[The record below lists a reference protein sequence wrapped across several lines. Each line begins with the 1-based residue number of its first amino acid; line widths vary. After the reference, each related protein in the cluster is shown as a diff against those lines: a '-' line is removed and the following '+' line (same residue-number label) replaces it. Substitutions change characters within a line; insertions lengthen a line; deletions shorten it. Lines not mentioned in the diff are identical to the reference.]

1 MGGTKA
7 DLLRGTLD
15 MLVLKALALEPLH
28 GLAVSQGIAIGRAHL
43 VSHATLEVA
52 HYSVRERDVPRE
64 IARFEEA
71 LATVRAELGV
81 LTAEAGTPGSPS
93 ELAALVNV
101 HAMFLDDPMLAE
113 VPKELIRARLC
124 NAEWALVQQMDQ
136 LVAQFDEIDD
146 SYLRERKQDIV
157 QVVERVLR
165 ALLGQPRRI
174 SRQGGKAGKDD
185 LAELVIVAHDL
196 SPADTIQ
203 FKSLKIAGFVTDLGG
218 ATSHTAIVARS
229 LAIPAVVGLHHA
241 RPLISEK
248 DLIIVD
254 GTRGVLIVDPDA
266 RVLEEYRLRK
276 RELEL
281 ERSKLKR
288 LKTARAMTLDNVEVS
303 LQANIELPQDIEQVK
318 AVAADGVGLFRT
330 EFLFMNRD
338 TLPSEDEQF
347 EAYRQVAKALA
358 GKPVT
363 IRTLDIGADKE
374 ARALAGRV
382 ERQAPNPAL
391 GLRAIRYCLA
401 EPQIF
406 LAQLRAILRASN
418 FGKVQI
424 LVPMLAHVTE
434 ITQTLAMV
442 EQAKQQLRER
452 RCKFDETVA
461 VGGMI
466 EIPAAAL
473 CLGVFVKRLQFLS
486 IGTNDLIQ
494 YLLAIDRTD
503 ESVAHLYD
511 PLHPA
516 VLRLLAQVIQTARKA
531 EMPIAV
537 CGELAG
543 DPGAAVEDEPEP
555 NGARLNLGRYGGTA
569 AASRTWSA
577 AIGLDVLSSAAPPG
591 NLIRLREGG
600 TTTFGVSGSASTAVA
615 SCGAKQSASSRP

>member
-1 MGGTKA
+1 VSFT
-7 DLLRGTLD
+7 
-15 MLVLKALALEPLH
+15 LH

-52 HYSVRERDVPRE
+52 HYTVRERDVPRE
-64 IARFEEA
+64 VERLEEA
-71 LATVRAELGV
+71 LEAVRTELASLHG
-81 LTAEAGTPGSPS
+81 EASLPGAPS
-93 ELAALVNV
+93 ELSALVNV
-101 HAMFLDDPMLAE
+101 HAMFLDDPLLAE
-113 VPKELIRARLC
+113 TPKELIRERHC
-124 NAEWALVQQMDQ
+124 NAEWALVQQMDL

-146 SYLRERKQDIV
+146 NYLRERKHDIV

-165 ALLGQPRRI
+165 VLMGKPRRL
-174 SRQGGKAGKDD
+174 SRKGGKGDD
-185 LAELVIVAHDL
+185 GALVIVAHDL

-203 FKSLKIAGFVTDLGG
+203 FKNLKIAGFVTDLGG

-241 RPLISEK
+241 RPLVRDDEMV
-248 DLIIVD
+248 IVD

-281 ERSKLKR
+281 ERTKLER
-288 LKTARAMTLDNVEVS
+288 LITARATTLDDVDVA
-303 LQANIELPQDIEQVK
+303 LQANIELPQDVEQVK
-318 AVAADGVGLFRT
+318 RMGADGVGLFRT

-347 EAYRQVAKALA
+347 EAYRTVAKTLA
-358 GKPVT
+358 GRPLT

-401 EPQIF
+401 EPQVF
-406 LAQLRAILRASN
+406 LAQLRAILRASH

-424 LVPMLAHVTE
+424 LVPMLAHASE
-434 ITQTLAMV
+434 IAQTLAMI

-452 RCKFDETVA
+452 RCKFDEHVP

-473 CLGVFVKRLQFLS
+473 ALGPFLRRLQFLS

-494 YLLAIDRTD
+494 YALAIDRTD
-503 ESVAHLYD
+503 EAVAHLYD

-516 VLRLLAQVIQTARKA
+516 VLRLLSHVIQTGHKA
-531 EMPIAV
+531 EMPVAV

-543 DPGAAVEDEPEP
+543 DPRMTRLLLGMGLRQFSMHPAQLLEVKQQVVMADTEQLAAKVNRLLRLDDPERIAEQVE
-555 NGARLNLGRYGGTA
+555 RL
-569 AASRTWSA
+569 
-577 AIGLDVLSSAAPPG
+577 
-591 NLIRLREGG
+591 
-600 TTTFGVSGSASTAVA
+600 
-615 SCGAKQSASSRP
+615 

>member
-1 MGGTKA
+1 MSFS
-7 DLLRGTLD
+7 
-15 MLVLKALALEPLH
+15 LH

-43 VSHATLEVA
+43 ISHATLEVA
-52 HYSVRERDVPRE
+52 HYAVRERDIPRE

-71 LATVRAELGV
+71 LVTVRTELGV
-81 LTAEAGTPGSPS
+81 LNTEAATPGSPS
-93 ELAALVNV
+93 ELSALVGV
-101 HAMFLDDPMLAE
+101 HAMFLDDPLLSA
-113 VPKELIRARLC
+113 VPKDLIRERRC
-124 NAEWALVQQMDQ
+124 NAEWALVQQMEL
-136 LVAQFDEIDD
+136 LVAQFEEIDD
-146 SYLRERKQDIV
+146 SYLRERKHDIV

-165 ALLGQPRRI
+165 ALLGKPRRLTKKGTDNEI
-174 SRQGGKAGKDD
+174 
-185 LAELVIVAHDL
+185 VIVAHDL

-203 FKSLKIAGFVTDLGG
+203 FKRQKIAGFVTDLGG

-241 RPLISEK
+241 RPLVRED

-254 GTRGVLIVDPDA
+254 GSRGVLIVDPDA

-281 ERSKLKR
+281 ERSKLNR
-288 LKTARAMTLDNVEVS
+288 LKTARATTLDDVDIS
-303 LQANIELPQDIEQVK
+303 LQANIELPQDIQQVRE
-318 AVAADGVGLFRT
+318 AGAAGIGLFRT

-363 IRTLDIGADKE
+363 IRTLDLGADKT
-374 ARALAGRV
+374 ARALVGT
-382 ERQAPNPAL
+382 ERQAANPAL

-434 ITQTLAMV
+434 IEQTLAMI

-452 RCKFDETVA
+452 RCKFDENIA

-473 CLGVFVKRLQFLS
+473 ALGVFVKRLQFLS

-503 ESVAHLYD
+503 EAVSHLYD

-516 VLRLLAQVIQTARKA
+516 VLRLLAQVIQAARKA
-531 EMPIAV
+531 GIPIAV

-543 DPGAAVEDEPEP
+543 DPQMTHLLIGMGLRQLSMHPAQLLEVKQQVLMADTVQLAAKVARLLRCDEPE
-555 NGARLNLGRYGGTA
+555 R
-569 AASRTWSA
+569 
-577 AIGLDVLSSAAPPG
+577 
-591 NLIRLREGG
+591 IRELVE
-600 TTTFGVSGSASTAVA
+600 
-615 SCGAKQSASSRP
+615 QL

>member
-1 MGGTKA
+1 MSFS
-7 DLLRGTLD
+7 
-15 MLVLKALALEPLH
+15 LH
-28 GLAVSQGIAIGRAHL
+28 GLAVSSGIAIGRAHL
-43 VSHATLEVA
+43 ISHATLEVA
-52 HYSVRERDVPRE
+52 HYAIRARDVPRE
-64 IARFEEA
+64 IARFEAA
-71 LATVRAELGV
+71 LATVRNELGV
-81 LTAEAGTPGSPS
+81 LNTEASAPGTPS
-93 ELAALVNV
+93 ELSALVGV
-101 HAMFLDDPMLAE
+101 HALFLDDPLIAA
-113 VPKELIRARLC
+113 VPKDLIRARLC
-124 NAEWALVQQMDQ
+124 NAEWALVQQMEL
-136 LVAQFDEIDD
+136 LVAQFEEIED
-146 SYLRERKQDIV
+146 SYLRERKHDIV

-165 ALLGQPRRI
+165 ALLGKPRR
-174 SRQGGKAGKDD
+174 
-185 LAELVIVAHDL
+185 LAKKGIDSEIVIVAHDL

-203 FKSLKIAGFVTDLGG
+203 FKNLKIAGFVTDLGG
-218 ATSHTAIVARS
+218 STSHTAIVARS

-241 RPLISEK
+241 RPLVRED

-276 RELEL
+276 REVEL

-288 LKTARAMTLDNVEVS
+288 LKTARATTLDDVDIS

-318 AVAADGVGLFRT
+318 DAGADGIGLFRT

-338 TLPSEDEQF
+338 TLPGEDEQF
-347 EAYRQVAKALA
+347 EAYRLVAKALA

-363 IRTLDIGADKE
+363 IRTLDIGADKT
-374 ARALAGRV
+374 ARALVGA

-406 LAQLRAILRASN
+406 LAQLRAILRAAN

-424 LVPMLAHVTE
+424 LVPMLAHATE
-434 ITQTLAMV
+434 IAQTLAMV

-452 RCKFDETVA
+452 RCKFDENIA
-461 VGGMI
+461 IGGMI

-473 CLGVFVKRLQFLS
+473 ALGPFVKRLQFIS

-503 ESVAHLYD
+503 ESVSHLYD

-516 VLRLLAQVIQTARKA
+516 VLQLLAQVIQAARKA
-531 EMPIAV
+531 DMPVAI

-543 DPGAAVEDEPEP
+543 DPQMTRLLLGMGLRQFSMHPTQLLEVKQQIVMADTGQLAAKVARILRLDDPERIREQVEK
-555 NGARLNLGRYGGTA
+555 L
-569 AASRTWSA
+569 
-577 AIGLDVLSSAAPPG
+577 
-591 NLIRLREGG
+591 
-600 TTTFGVSGSASTAVA
+600 
-615 SCGAKQSASSRP
+615 